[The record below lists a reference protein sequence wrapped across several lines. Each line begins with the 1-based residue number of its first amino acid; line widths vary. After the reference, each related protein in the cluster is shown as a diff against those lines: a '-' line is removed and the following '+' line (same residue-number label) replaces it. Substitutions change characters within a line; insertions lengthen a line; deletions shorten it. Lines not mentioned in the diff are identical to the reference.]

1 HLQCPILTFHF
12 VLCVTWAF
20 SLSCYAR
27 YKFDIIGMV
36 MMSQASKKGQQNEDA
51 KPKNLLKRVLVV
63 AEIVNTAL
71 ATKQAPKTQE

>member
-1 HLQCPILTFHF
+1 
-12 VLCVTWAF
+12 
-20 SLSCYAR
+20 
-27 YKFDIIGMV
+27 